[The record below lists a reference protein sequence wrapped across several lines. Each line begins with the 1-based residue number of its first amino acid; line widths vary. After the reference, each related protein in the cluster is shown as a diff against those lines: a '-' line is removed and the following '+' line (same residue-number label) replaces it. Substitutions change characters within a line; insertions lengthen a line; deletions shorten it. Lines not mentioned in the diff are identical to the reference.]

1 MSIKLTKIIRIIF
14 LAIVGIVAILN
25 VVINAKKTNYNAVA
39 RSVLVESLIEDNEP
53 VSPRLFT
60 VLNIKIICENGIVSA
75 NVRNDFTFGFSTVEV
90 YVYLYSSSVFTEN
103 YNEMKLMAENYT
115 EDLNIFTEINSS
127 CVKGDDVYWLGR
139 MRYRIDNDAW
149 KDSTTPVYYIDNAGN
164 MREV

>member
-1 MSIKLTKIIRIIF
+1 M
-14 LAIVGIVAILN
+14 
-25 VVINAKKTNYNAVA
+25 
-39 RSVLVESLIEDNEP
+39 
-53 VSPRLFT
+53 FT

-149 KDSTTPVYYIDNAGN
+149 KDLTTPVYYIDNAGN